1 MSSWYFHALLI
12 FLFIF
17 HLNLTGNAQT
27 QSVNSGKVISAL
39 FDTEAVS
46 VSNSGERTETS
57 EVSSIHAAA
66 TPSMEK
72 RSLESHGVL
81 KIPDPKFI
89 AERASIRSQGAYFG
103 VGFQQVRLD
112 FREGGSIFSNDS
124 ALNGIA
130 VNLGY
135 FTEMFKLEYTRHAII
150 LDLEESLQKQDLFF
164 NNVEAIQNNFWYFR
178 VLQLIPDLYFNFGIG
193 VQTSEVRLTLKA
205 SSDLIDTDSS
215 LSESSALYQEGSLL
229 FGGGFSYFL
238 TSNFFMQY
246 RFTYGGFSPWITGST
261 VKNALQS
268 NQNHTFFLQY
278 YFSL

>member
-1 MSSWYFHALLI
+1 MSSWYSYTLLI
-12 FLFIF
+12 YLFIF

-27 QSVNSGKVISAL
+27 QSVNSGKVISVL
-39 FDTEAVS
+39 FDAEAVS
-46 VSNSGERTETS
+46 VPNSGERTETS
-57 EVSSIHAAA
+57 AVSSIQVAA

-81 KIPDPKFI
+81 KIPDPEFI
-89 AERASIRSQGAYFG
+89 AERASTRSQGAYFG

-112 FREGGSIFSNDS
+112 FREGGSIFSSDS

-150 LDLEESLQKQDLFF
+150 LDLEESLKQRDVFF

-178 VLQLIPDLYFNFGIG
+178 ILQLNPDLYFNYGIG
-193 VQTSEVRLTLKA
+193 VQTSEVRLILKA
-205 SSDLIDTDSS
+205 SSDVIDTDSS
-215 LSESSALYQEGSLL
+215 LPESPELYQEGSLL
-229 FGGGFSYFL
+229 FGGGFSYFV
-238 TSNFFMQY
+238 TSNFFIQY
-246 RFTYGGFSPWITGST
+246 RFTYGSFSPLVTGST
-261 VKNALQS
+261 INNALQS